1 MFRVVGSRSAGMRPL
16 WTRGSGFRIGFSAFR
31 LSKGAFAKMCAI
43 AYGIYN
49 GLNISSSSVV
59 IIIRDLFP
67 SP

>member
-1 MFRVVGSRSAGMRPL
+1 MRPL
-16 WTRGSGFRIGFSAFR
+16 WTRGSGFRIGFSAFS